1 MLYAYRWQIELF
13 FKFIKRTLNG
23 IHLFSTSE
31 NGAQIHFLIILITAL
46 LQLKLKQDCIL
57 KMKQTQNN
65 EQNQKNFTHSKIN
78 ETYAGLNASYWI
90 QSINEIFKNGFKL
103 SSNWLFYFKN
113 FIAHNIDYQIVE
125 KLATA

>member
-46 LQLKLKQDCIL
+46 LQLKLKQNCIL
-57 KMKQTQNN
+57 KMKEQQKI
-65 EQNQKNFTHSKIN
+65 EQNEKILTNNLINKGYFGFNPSK
-78 ETYAGLNASYWI
+78 WI
-90 QSINEIFKNGFKL
+90 QSIAEIFQNGFKI
-103 SSNWLFYFKN
+103 SSDWLFYFKN
-113 FIAHNIDYQIVE
+113 FIAQNIDYHIIM
-125 KLATA
+125 KLAVF